1 MRVLNPKLEP
11 FGTAHVLAG
20 RNAAG
25 FEIARL
31 AEVQRRS
38 RKHKNRGNEAKK
50 WLKTKGITF
59 LNDANYAQICTNRT
73 LKGAKAAHFAQNE
86 AKTLKSRGEAEK

>member
-1 MRVLNPKLEP
+1 MRVLNPKFEP
-11 FGTAHVLAG
+11 FGAADVLAG

-31 AEVQRRS
+31 AEVRRRS

-50 WLKTKGITF
+50 WLKTKDINF
-59 LNDANYAQICTNRT
+59 FIAANYVHFARKFAQIER
-73 LKGAKAAHFAQNE
+73 
-86 AKTLKSRGEAEK
+86 